1 LNLYEAMFLLNP
13 NDCAREWDD
22 VQKVVHNAIERGEA
36 KIVLTQRFDD
46 QRLAYEIAGHKR
58 ATYYLVHFEADG
70 GALQAIRRTAGLTES
85 ILRVLIFTDEDG
97 AIEINSIIL
106 QASYG
111 EGGRREGGFRRGGR
125 EGYRGGARHDRDDR
139 REPRPREP
147 RPPRDA
153 DAPRDAGPSDEKAPQ
168 PAAADAEGG
177 EPTTT

>member
-1 LNLYEAMFLLNP
+1 MNLYEAMFLLNP

-22 VQKVVHNAIERGEA
+22 VQKVVHSAIEREEA

-46 QRLAYEIAGHKR
+46 QRLAYEVGGHKR

-70 GALQAIRRTAGLTES
+70 GALPAIRRTAGLTEA
-85 ILRVLIFTDEDG
+85 ILRVLIFIDEDG
-97 AIEINSIIL
+97 AIEINPTIL

-111 EGGRREGGFRRGGR
+111 EGARREGGFRRGGR
-125 EGYRGGARHDRDDR
+125 EGYHGAGRDRDDR

-147 RPPRDA
+147 RPPHDA
-153 DAPRDAGPSDEKAPQ
+153 DAPRDAGPFDEKTPQ
-168 PAAADAEGG
+168 PAPADAEAG